1 MSRGCNRMYR
11 GRCTSS
17 SAPALLCSQDR
28 VSDPAASI
36 EAEGEAMFLLEGSVV
51 YSASDLAVAADCEFG
66 LLRRLDAKLDRLT
79 LPAAADAMLERTA
92 RLGDAHEDRVLA
104 RYLATHGHY
113 APGERGG
120 VAAIAITQSYDRAS
134 LEAKQVETVAALLA
148 GAEVVV
154 QGSFF
159 DGRFHGRSDFIVRRG
174 NAYAVYDTKLAR
186 HAKITALLQLAAYA
200 DQLLGLGIPVHEQV
214 GLMLG
219 DYDPDR
225 DPARGL
231 SMHQVKELI
240 PVYLARRARLQTMID
255 EHHAETDPVAWGDSR
270 YARCGRCEVCAGEV
284 AAQRDVLLVAGMR
297 LTQRA
302 NLRVANIFTID
313 KLAASSGA
321 VPGLSATT
329 LARLREQAALQL
341 GQEARP
347 LQDNGQ
353 PDVEAVVFDTAAL
366 AALPPADRGDIFFDF
381 EGDPLWSQD
390 GSGEWG
396 LEYLFGVVEADTG
409 SFVPFWAHDRR
420 QEKAALVQFLGYVCA
435 RSLVHPGMHIYHYAS
450 YERSALLRLAG
461 RHGVGEKVVDDLLR
475 QGVLV
480 DLYSTVRQS
489 VRVSQPSY
497 SIKKLEPI
505 YMGDE
510 LRGGDVT
517 SAAESLVKYALACD
531 KRDDGDVAGW
541 EQALASI
548 AEYNQYDC
556 LSTLR
561 LCRWLREQAV
571 ANGVTWDAVDDLA
584 EDPGDVPDPDDEP
597 EPLEMTLLASVGDSP
612 RGERTSDQ
620 QAYAMLAASLGYH
633 RREDKPFWWAHFDR
647 LSAPVDE
654 WAATRD
660 VFLVESAVAVI
671 DWDRPTRRHAM
682 QRTLELKGEWGPGST
697 VEHGPVFVVHSPPL
711 PEGLEAPERGMRA
724 TSHGEVQA
732 RTVDAAGREVVTL
745 IERLPRNVVAY
756 PSLPMALTPT
766 AGPASTSLVRALTDL
781 AEQVVDEGLG
791 WQPGLD
797 VLRRIPPRT
806 ASGGLPAVPDS
817 PDGAVRAITD
827 AVVQLDHSYL
837 AVQGPPGTGKTHVGA
852 RVVKTLVERGWRIG
866 VVAQS
871 HAVVEHFL
879 DAVVDA
885 GLAGDKI
892 AKESRHTS
900 VPRWTSLEKADH
912 LAAFLGDHATGCVVG
927 GTAWDFTNLNRVQ
940 PGQLD
945 LVVIDEAGQ
954 FALANTLAVS
964 TSAQRLLL
972 LGDPQQLP
980 QVSQGTH
987 PEPVNASA
995 LGWLNEGHA
1004 TLPNERGYFLET
1016 SWRMHSAVCERVSL
1030 LSYDGRLRSYEDIT
1044 DARHLD
1050 GVEPGLHV
1058 IEVIHQGNSVAS
1070 PEEAARI
1077 VQLVSGL
1084 IGRPWTDPADD
1095 PTVRPLGQPDL
1106 LVVAAYN
1113 AQVALLHSE
1122 LARAGFPDVRVGT
1135 VDKLQGQEAP
1145 VVLVSMA
1152 ASSPADVP
1160 RGMEFLLSRNR
1171 VNVAVSR
1178 GQWAAIV
1185 VRSPLLTDYL
1195 PRSPEGLAELGA
1207 FIRLTS
1213 EHDMRSAGR
1222 T

>member
-1 MSRGCNRMYR
+1 
-11 GRCTSS
+11 
-17 SAPALLCSQDR
+17 
-28 VSDPAASI
+28 
-36 EAEGEAMFLLEGSVV
+36 MFLLEGSVV

-66 LLRRLDAKLDRLT
+66 LLRRLDAKLARLT
-79 LPAAADAMLERTA
+79 LATEADAMLERTA
-92 RLGDAHEDRVLA
+92 RLGEAHEDRVLA
-104 RYLATHGHY
+104 RYRATHGHY

-120 VAAIAITQSYDRAS
+120 VAEIAITRSYDRAS

-148 GAEVVV
+148 GADVVV

-159 DGRFHGRSDFIVRRG
+159 DGRFHGRSDFIVRRDD
-174 NAYAVYDTKLAR
+174 AYAVYDTKLAR

-219 DYDPDR
+219 GYDPDR
-225 DPARGL
+225 DPLRGL
-231 SMHQVKELI
+231 SMHPVNELI
-240 PVYLARRARLQTMID
+240 PVYLARRARLETMID
-255 EHHAETDPVAWGDSR
+255 EHHAETEPVAWRDSR
-270 YARCGRCEVCAGEV
+270 YAACGRCEVCAGEV

-302 NLRVANIFTID
+302 HLRVADISTID
-313 KLAASSGA
+313 QLAASSDA
-321 VPGLSATT
+321 ILGLSTAT

-347 LQDNGQ
+347 LQANGQ
-353 PDVEAVVFDTAAL
+353 PDVEAVVFDTAGL
-366 AALPPADRGDIFFDF
+366 AALPAADRGDIFFDF

-390 GSGEWG
+390 ASGEWG

-409 SFVPFWAHDRR
+409 TFVPFWAHDRR
-420 QEKAALVQFLGYVCA
+420 QEKAALEQFLGYVVSRRMA
-435 RSLVHPGMHIYHYAS
+435 HPRMHIYHYAS
-450 YERSALLRLAG
+450 YERSALLRLSG
-461 RHGVGEKVVDDLLR
+461 RHGVGEDVVDDLLR
-475 QGVLV
+475 AGVLV

-497 SIKKLEPI
+497 SIKKLEPL

-517 SAAESLVKYALACD
+517 TAAESLVEYALACD
-531 KRDDGDVAGW
+531 KKDDKDVAGW
-541 EQALASI
+541 EQALAAI
-548 AEYNQYDC
+548 AEYNEYDC

-561 LCRWLREQAV
+561 LCGWLRQQAE
-571 ANGVTWDAVDDLA
+571 ANGVTWDAADAPA
-584 EDPGDVPDPDDEP
+584 EDPADVAAAAGPGL
-597 EPLEMTLLASVGDSP
+597 LETTLLASVGDSP

-633 RREDKPFWWAHFDR
+633 RREAKPFWWAHFDR
-647 LSAPVDE
+647 LSSPVDE

-660 VFLVESAVAVI
+660 VFLVESAVVVTG
-671 DWDRPTRRHAM
+671 WDRPPRMHLMR
-682 QRTLELKGEWGPGST
+682 RTLELTGQWGPGST
-697 VEHGPVFVVHSPPL
+697 VEGGDMFAVHDPPL
-711 PEGLEAPERGMRA
+711 PDGLEPPERGFRG
-724 TSHGEVQA
+724 TSRGDLSE
-732 RTVDAAGREVVTL
+732 RGVDEFGREHVTFV
-745 IERLPRNVVAY
+745 ERLPAGVAPY
-756 PSLPMALTPT
+756 ALPPMALTPKE
-766 AGPASTSLVRALTDL
+766 GPFTTSLEQALTDL
-781 AEQVVDEGLG
+781 AQQVVDAGLG
-791 WQPGLD
+791 SQPGLD

-806 ASGGLPAVPDS
+806 ASGGLPAVPAA

-827 AVVQLDHSYL
+827 AVVQLDRSYV
-837 AVQGPPGTGKTHVGA
+837 AVQGPPGTGKTYVGA
-852 RVVKTLVERGWRIG
+852 RVVKNLVERGWRIG

-885 GLAGDKI
+885 GLPGGKM
-892 AKESRHTS
+892 AKESKQTTA
-900 VPRWTSLEKADH
+900 PRWTSLDKADQI
-912 LAAFLGDHATGCVVG
+912 ADFLVDHADGCLVG
-927 GTAWDFTNLNRVQ
+927 GTAWDFTNINRVQ

-964 TSAQRLLL
+964 TATQRLLL

-987 PEPVNASA
+987 PEPVEASA

-1016 SWRMHSAVCERVSL
+1016 SWRMHSALCERVSL
-1030 LSYDGRLRSYEDIT
+1030 LAYDGRLRSYEDIT
-1044 DARHLD
+1044 GARHLE

-1058 IEVIHQGNSVAS
+1058 IEVTHQGNAVAS

-1084 IGRPWTDPADD
+1084 IDRTWTDPTDD
-1095 PTVRPLGQPDL
+1095 PTTRPLSQPDL

-1113 AQVALLHSE
+1113 AQVALLRSE
-1122 LARAGFPDVRVGT
+1122 LVRAGFPDVRVGT

-1178 GQWAAIV
+1178 GQWAAII

-1195 PRSPEGLAELGA
+1195 PRSPHGLAELGA

-1213 EHDMRSAGR
+1213 EHETQAARRGPVSGSSP
-1222 T
+1222 